1 MKGIH
6 MRTRN
11 RGNAVKDW
19 GRLALKGGL
28 LLLDP
33 RVRAV
38 ISDQVR
44 DRVDDVREVVR
55 DTYDEASGR
64 FSRASDAIRGRSV
77 WPQRAASFLIGVG
90 IGAGVGLLL
99 APSSGAETREVLRS
113 RAMDAKERMSESV
126 SSRLAQM
133 RESATGTEG
142 I

>member
-1 MKGIH
+1 
-6 MRTRN
+6 
-11 RGNAVKDW
+11 
-19 GRLALKGGL
+19 
-28 LLLDP
+28 
-33 RVRAV
+33 
-38 ISDQVR
+38 
-44 DRVDDVREVVR
+44 VDDVREVVR